1 MFVFLIP
8 TLMWWVSGMPSM
20 REVPVWKLVLAI
32 ALALLGLTLSVW
44 SIVYMRRKG
53 DGNPMDAFGH
63 EVAPRT
69 KHLMTE
75 GPYRLSRNPMLTGSF
90 VYYAGV
96 CIWLWKWPALLACD
110 HHFALAQGIENV
122 LGTVGNLIDPVQA
135 EKTRGALQRM
145 HGAEDLVEQGKIVRC
160 LFQFQKIGFDG
171 FEMLSRFCNKI
182 CKKFWI
188 KHVLAHTV
196 LPS

>member
-1 MFVFLIP
+1 MVIAI
-8 TLMWWVSGMPSM
+8 
-20 REVPVWKLVLAI
+20 VLAV
-32 ALALLGLTLSVW
+32 LGLSLSVW

-96 CIWLWKWPALLACD
+96 CVWLWTWQALLVFIA
-110 HHFALAQGIENV
+110 FIIIMLLQVRSE
-122 LGTVGNLIDPVQA
+122 
-135 EKTRGALQRM
+135 EKRLRKDFGEEYEAYCRRTG
-145 HGAEDLVEQGKIVRC
+145 
-160 LFQFQKIGFDG
+160 
-171 FEMLSRFCNKI
+171 RF
-182 CKKFWI
+182 W
-188 KHVLAHTV
+188 
-196 LPS
+196 P